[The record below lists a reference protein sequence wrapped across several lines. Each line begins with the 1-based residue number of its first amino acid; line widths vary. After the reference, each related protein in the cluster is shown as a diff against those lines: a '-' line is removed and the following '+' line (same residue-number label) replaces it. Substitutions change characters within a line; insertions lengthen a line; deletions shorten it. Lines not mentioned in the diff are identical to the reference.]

1 MPMANC
7 PSYDCGQEFPTY
19 TISGCSTKYKGGAN
33 AAVFIR
39 CGSSVSDPSDG
50 TEIQNLIDAGNAVVV
65 NNLKVNWDAPS
76 AVTTPSYVGCVPDTL
91 ATQDWSITVIDRNVT
106 AEASDF
112 YGSLI
117 RDFGGEL
124 GGIIIRD
131 CGSNRVHYVDEALTV
146 AGGPVMPD
154 QDTDIQR
161 YELTL
166 TYRSEDFPV
175 IASVPAGIFT

>member
-1 MPMANC
+1 MANC
-7 PSYDCGQEFPTY
+7 PSYDCGQDFPSY
-19 TISGCSTKYKGGAN
+19 TIAGCSTKYKGGAN

-39 CGSSVSDPSDG
+39 CGSDVADPSDG
-50 TEIQNLIDAGNAVVV
+50 TEINALITAGNAVVV
-65 NNLKVNWDAPS
+65 NNLKINWDAPS

-112 YGSLI
+112 YGSII

-131 CGSNRVHYVDEALTV
+131 CGSTRVHYFNEALTM

-166 TYRSEDFPV
+166 TCRSDDFPT
-175 IASVPAGIFT
+175 IADVPAGVFT

>member
-175 IASVPAGIFT
+175 IASIPAGIFT

>member
-1 MPMANC
+1 MANC